1 MIEKIKMLME
11 LNKINQTELGE
22 KIGLSKSVTSKY
34 MNGTRKPSLDFA
46 LRIKR
51 AFKVSLDWLCEESS
65 E

>member
-1 MIEKIKMLME
+1 M
-11 LNKINQTELGE
+11 NKINQTELGE